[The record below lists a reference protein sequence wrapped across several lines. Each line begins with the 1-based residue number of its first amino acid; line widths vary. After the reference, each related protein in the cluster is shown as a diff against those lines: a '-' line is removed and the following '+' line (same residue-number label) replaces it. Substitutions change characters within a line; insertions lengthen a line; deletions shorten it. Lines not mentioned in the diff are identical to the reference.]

1 MTRREWLLA
10 AIQREPGPVTTH
22 RAEELLAASPF
33 SCHRNSA
40 RKSLR
45 ALARDG
51 ELVAVDDSGRRTY
64 RRTPAEHLITTERRA
79 S

>member
-10 AIQREPGPVTTH
+10 AMQAEPGPVTTH
-22 RAEELLAASPF
+22 RAEELLAGSPF
-33 SCHRNSA
+33 SHHRNSA

-51 ELVAVDDSGRRTY
+51 VLVAVDDGGRRVY
-64 RRTPAEHLITTERRA
+64 RAAPAEERA
-79 S
+79 AA